1 MSNKGELFPIF
12 EIRKFINKILNE
24 LQENDNKN
32 FCEIFD
38 RHFKNLV
45 KNYNLEVII
54 LRYCTAPEIKSA
66 QYRYGSDYLEKKV
79 NIILFQK
86 VLNAISKRHYRK

>member
-32 FCEIFD
+32 CCEIFD
-38 RHFKNLV
+38 RHFQNLV
-45 KNYNLEVII
+45 KNYNL
-54 LRYCTAPEIKSA
+54 
-66 QYRYGSDYLEKKV
+66 
-79 NIILFQK
+79 
-86 VLNAISKRHYRK
+86 